1 MIVLKKKI
9 FNQNELKISKNF
21 GQIKA
26 ALDILGD
33 FLSQKV
39 AQISW
44 ISLNEVTLPAFLPWR
59 LLWGAPAGFLLLL
72 RIKFI
77 PTFQTRTFYVYNDV
91 LA

>member
-1 MIVLKKKI
+1 MNYDELMFQNWKI

-39 AQISW
+39 AQIS
-44 ISLNEVTLPAFLPWR
+44 
-59 LLWGAPAGFLLLL
+59 
-72 RIKFI
+72 
-77 PTFQTRTFYVYNDV
+77 
-91 LA
+91 